1 MRINKYLIDIFI
13 VLLLVFFSFYLGK
26 TYSIYHTDPWH
37 WGSIASNAKDHIN
50 GFKLFKDIV
59 LLWGPGQPILY
70 NAINKFYAI
79 NYYSIGL
86 ITSLAYALNLILI
99 YVILLSL
106 SSRIIAL
113 TIILFVFSLVPYPQV
128 PWPDFYSGICLSLS
142 CFFLIIKSKN
152 QNIYLLLSA
161 LFLVLSITFRN
172 SYLITVIPAILFYIL
187 LHVFHRKEIP
197 ANFKKF
203 FFFLFVLLF
212 IFFFSLA
219 YNDNL
224 ILWYEQ
230 GLGRVGEYKEVD
242 SIILGYEVNSS
253 LFLIIKFIYHIFFP
267 ARLENLYFLII
278 FFFNG
283 ILVLLSIIKKDFFLK
298 ILNENNKII
307 FLSILG
313 LFGITQS
320 FNQYEIWRHLNSSIS
335 LFFVIGFFLNKQFKN
350 KKLFKTVIILMII
363 FSFTLFPLPKKNG
376 NQYLSGTNYFP
387 LRGFVLNDKFVYNPK
402 LYSNINISFFNG
414 HLFNEDHGYYYNEL
428 KKIICDYNKIINYSI
443 DRTLGYICENK
454 NSIISTYPRNNGR
467 PIFHK
472 PILETKFSQFNL
484 DNNEIIV
491 ADKYFSNDNAKLLKI
506 IKLPKYTRYTY
517 SDTFMRY
524 FDQELYIYVKK

>member
-1 MRINKYLIDIFI
+1 MCCF
-13 VLLLVFFSFYLGK
+13 
-26 TYSIYHTDPWH
+26 
-37 WGSIASNAKDHIN
+37 
-50 GFKLFKDIV
+50 
-59 LLWGPGQPILY
+59 LY
-70 NAINKFYAI
+70 
-79 NYYSIGL
+79 
-86 ITSLAYALNLILI
+86 
-99 YVILLSL
+99 
-106 SSRIIAL
+106 
-113 TIILFVFSLVPYPQV
+113 
-128 PWPDFYSGICLSLS
+128 
-142 CFFLIIKSKN
+142 
-152 QNIYLLLSA
+152 
-161 LFLVLSITFRN
+161 
-172 SYLITVIPAILFYIL
+172 
-187 LHVFHRKEIP
+187 
-197 ANFKKF
+197 
-203 FFFLFVLLF
+203 
-212 IFFFSLA
+212 FFFSLA

-230 GLGRVGEYKEVD
+230 GLGRVGEYKELD
-242 SIILGYEVNSS
+242 SVILGYEVNSS

-387 LRGFVLNDKFVYNPK
+387 LRGFVLNDNFVYNPK

-472 PILETKFSQFNL
+472 PKLETKYSQFNL
-484 DNNEIIV
+484 DKNEIIV

-524 FDQELYIYVKK
+524 FNQELYIYVKK